1 MHPSSESAS
10 TVLPERSSPSPRNW
24 RADDIVYQAVTI
36 GAILLVL
43 GSVWVF

>member
-1 MHPSSESAS
+1 MG
-10 TVLPERSSPSPRNW
+10 PSPHMR
-24 RADDIVYQAVTI
+24 RADDIVYQAMTI